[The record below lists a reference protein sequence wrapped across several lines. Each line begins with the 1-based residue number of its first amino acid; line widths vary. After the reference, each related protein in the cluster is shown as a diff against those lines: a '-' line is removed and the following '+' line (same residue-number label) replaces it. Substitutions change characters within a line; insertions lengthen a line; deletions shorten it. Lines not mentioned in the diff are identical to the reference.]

1 MSNISPELEALVQNF
16 VGQLVAAVEAD
27 VSRRIQGAFSSALG
41 STAGAAATRRPVGRP
56 PSSLYTPVSR
66 PAKPVSRELA
76 AARKLQGQYLG
87 ALRGL
92 KPADHAKVKALA
104 HEKSLEAAIKLA
116 RSLKS

>member
-16 VGQLVAAVEAD
+16 VSQLVAAIEAD
-27 VSRRIQGAFSSALG
+27 VGRRIQGALSSALG
-41 STAGAAATRRPVGRP
+41 GSGGAAAPRRGPGRP
-56 PSSLYTPVSR
+56 PSSFSIALPRPV
-66 PAKPVSRELA
+66 KKVSRELA

-104 HEKSLEAAIKLA
+104 HEKGLEAAIKMA
-116 RSLKS
+116 RSIKD